1 MSHASYSLT
10 IRAGIPARIGMLGQV
25 LAAVGEAGGQ
35 VGGVDIV
42 RSSTTAVTRDISVLA
57 RDEEHG
63 EQIARAV
70 AGVDGVS
77 VESSIDRV
85 FRAHAGGMV
94 GMQNRVPVAT
104 RDDLSMA
111 YTPGVARVCMA
122 IHHDFEQAWE
132 YTIKGNSV
140 MVVSDGSSVVG
151 QGDLGAEASLPA
163 LEAKAAFLRTLAGI
177 DAFPLPVDLRDPA
190 EIAEA
195 VVLCSSV
202 FAGIHLSDIAA
213 PRCFE
218 IQRLIDERLDIPV
231 FHEDQG
237 GTAAAVL
244 AALTNGLG
252 TAGTALADAT
262 IVVAGLG
269 PGGQAVV
276 RLLVAA
282 GAGAVIACDSTG
294 AVHAGRGGLDDAGLT
309 WIAEN
314 TNPERRS
321 GSVTDV
327 LSGAHAFVGLSVPGL
342 LSADA
347 VRTMAADPVV
357 LALAMPDPELLPDEA
372 AGVARVYATGRP
384 DVPNQINSGLAS
396 PGIWRGAL
404 DCRATAINQE
414 MVLAAAAAIART
426 AAEDGGV
433 SEVNVVPSI
442 FSQRLVPNV
451 AAAVRAAAEATGVAR
466 ITASAA
472 AAASAS

>member
-1 MSHASYSLT
+1 MSHPDYSLT
-10 IRAGIPARIGMLGQV
+10 IRATIPARVGMLGKV
-25 LAAVGEAGGQ
+25 LAAIGDAGGRT
-35 VGGVDIV
+35 GGVDIV
-42 RSSTTAVTRDISVLA
+42 RSGTDAVTRDITVYA
-57 RDEEHG
+57 RDEAHG
-63 EQIARAV
+63 ASVAAAV
-70 AGVDGVS
+70 AGVEGVH

-85 FRAHAGGMV
+85 FQAHAGGKI

-122 IHHDFEQAWE
+122 IHHDFEQTWE

-151 QGDLGAEASLPA
+151 QGDLGPEASLPA
-163 LEAKAAFLRTLAGI
+163 LEAKAAFLRRLAGI

-231 FHEDQG
+231 FHEDQQ

-252 TAGTALADAT
+252 TVGTALADAT

-269 PGGQAVV
+269 PGGQAAV

-282 GAGAVIACDSTG
+282 GVGSVIACDSKG
-294 AVHAGRGGLDDAGLT
+294 AIHSGRGDLGDESLV
-309 WIAEN
+309 WIAAN
-314 TNPERRS
+314 TNADGRT

-327 LSGAHAFVGLSVPGL
+327 LAGADAFVGLSAPGL
-342 LSADA
+342 LTADA
-347 VRTMAADPVV
+347 VRAMAADPVV
-357 LALAMPDPELLPDEA
+357 LALAMPDPELLPEQA

-384 DVPNQINSGLAS
+384 DVPNQINSGLAT

-404 DCRATAINQE
+404 DCRATEINQT
-414 MVLAAAAAIART
+414 MTLAAAAAIART

-466 ITASAA
+466 ITAG
-472 AAASAS
+472 AAASV